1 MSKKI
6 LLAGASG
13 LVGNNILQV
22 LNNNESELI
31 LLSRKKLQDNKN
43 IKELITN
50 FDNIGEINYQETID
64 EVYIAIGK
72 KLSLLPSIF
81 QYYGK

>member
-43 IKELITN
+43 IKELN
-50 FDNIGEINYQETID
+50 F
-64 EVYIAIGK
+64 
-72 KLSLLPSIF
+72 
-81 QYYGK
+81 

>member
-50 FDNIGEINYQETID
+50 FDNIGKIN
-64 EVYIAIGK
+64 
-72 KLSLLPSIF
+72 
-81 QYYGK
+81 